1 MEESDDLEN
10 ISEVPTQKM
19 LDDDYVDQIEIET
32 AKEKINLQIEKIL
45 NKKVK
50 NGDKNERN

>member
-10 ISEVPTQKM
+10 ISEVSTQKM

-32 AKEKINLQIEKIL
+32 AKEKMDLQIEKIL